1 MKREDQE
8 RALIEVTSRVVDGF
22 VRRANESDGYLEG
35 VLSDTLY
42 HEGLR
47 LEREDP
53 SDPASKA
60 YRRLY
65 GRARRELGSA
75 SVSRQKA
82 LLTEITRHFAEEV
95 VGNFDERVYRV
106 ATRALPHG
114 LSALLKG
121 ASLRRVASRE
131 LLLRRGL
138 QDHVQVE
145 GEVEHVRSLLDR
157 GTLLVTPT
165 HSSNLDSPVLGYAV
179 YLMGVPPL
187 TYGAGLNLFAN
198 PLLSFFMSNLG
209 AYRVDRKKKSALYKA
224 VLKEYS
230 TCALELGYH
239 SLFFPG
245 GTRARSGAVER
256 KLKKGLLGTAVRA
269 YTNNLQSGRSSPDI
283 FVVPCTINYKLVLE
297 AETLIRDHLAEVGKA
312 RFIISDD
319 EFSKPRR
326 VLDFMSNLF
335 SLDAKVV
342 VRFGKPLDV
351 FGNPVDRQGRSL
363 DPRGRVVER
372 RSYVSRG
379 GQVVQDDQRDHQY
392 TSELAEVIAGSFGT
406 NNLLMSTN
414 LVGFALNELLDRA
427 NPDMDRYR
435 LLRTGGAQDSF
446 PMAELHSEVR
456 RVLDAVKALPNGPVL
471 EGVLRGG
478 DVPEIVNDALKHYAI
493 YHTNDAAERRG
504 DRVFHHDRK
513 LLLFYGNRLR
523 GYDLGRALLPAEV
536 QP

>member
-1 MKREDQE
+1 MRREDQE
-8 RALIEVTSRVVDGF
+8 RALVEVTQRVVDGF
-22 VRRANESDGYLEG
+22 ARGAGGREGYLEG

-47 LEREDP
+47 LDREDP
-53 SDPASKA
+53 KDAVTKA
-60 YRRLY
+60 YKELY

-75 SVSRQKA
+75 SEARQRA
-82 LLTEITRHFAEEV
+82 LLTEITRRFAEEV

-106 ATRALPHG
+106 ATRAVPHG

-121 ASLRRVASRE
+121 ASLRRVANME
-131 LLLRRGL
+131 IMLRRGL
-138 QDHVQVE
+138 QDHVRVE
-145 GEVEHVRSLLDR
+145 GEVEHVKALLDR

-179 YLMGVPPL
+179 YLMGIPPL
-187 TYGAGLNLFAN
+187 TYGAGLNLFDN

-209 AYRVDRKKKSALYKA
+209 AYRVDRKKKAALYKA

-245 GTRARSGAVER
+245 GTRSRSGELER
-256 KLKKGLLGTAVRA
+256 GLKKGLLGTAVRA
-269 YTNNLQSGRSSPDI
+269 YTNNLQRKRDKPDI

-312 RFIISDD
+312 RFIITDD

-326 VLDFMSNLF
+326 ILDFMSQLW
-335 SLDAKVV
+335 SLDAEVV
-342 VRFGKPLDV
+342 VRFGAPLDV

-363 DPRGRVVER
+363 DPRGRVVDPR
-372 RSYVSRG
+372 AYVSRDG
-379 GQVVQDDQRDHQY
+379 VPTRDDQRDQQY
-392 TSELAEVIAGSFGT
+392 TNELAEVIAASYGRE
-406 NNLLMSTN
+406 NLVMSTN
-414 LVGFALNELLDRA
+414 LVGFALYGMLEWA
-427 NPDMDRYR
+427 NPGVDRYR

-446 PMAELHSEVR
+446 PMAALHAEVE
-456 RVLDAVKALPNGPVL
+456 RVLAALEALPDGPRL
-471 EGVLRGG
+471 EPVIRAG
-478 DVPEIVNDALKHYAI
+478 DVPEIVADALRHFAI
-493 YHTNDAAERRG
+493 YHTRTAAERRG
-504 DRVFHHDRK
+504 DRVFHLDRN

-523 GYDLGRALLPAEV
+523 GYDLGRALATEA
-536 QP
+536 

>member
-1 MKREDQE
+1 MRREDQE
-8 RALIEVTSRVVDGF
+8 RALVEVTSRVVDSF
-22 VRRANESDGYLEG
+22 VQAARGREGHLES

-53 SDPASKA
+53 SDPAAKA
-60 YRRLY
+60 YRALY
-65 GRARRELGSA
+65 GRVRRELGSA
-75 SVSRQKA
+75 SPHRQQA
-82 LLTEITRHFAEEV
+82 LLTEITRQYAQEV

-121 ASLRRVASRE
+121 ASVRRVASMDV
-131 LLLRRGL
+131 LLRRGL

-145 GEVEHVRSLLDR
+145 GEVDHVKALLER

-187 TYGAGLNLFAN
+187 TYGAGLNLFTN
-198 PLLSFFMSNLG
+198 PVLSFFMGNLG
-209 AYRVDRKKKSALYKA
+209 AYKVDRKKRAALYKA

-230 TCALELGYH
+230 TCAMELGYH

-245 GTRARSGAVER
+245 GTRSRSGEVER

-269 YTNNLQSGRSSPDI
+269 YTNNLQTGRQKPNI
-283 FVVPCTINYKLVLE
+283 YVVPCTINYKLVLE

-312 RFIISDD
+312 RFIITDD

-326 VLDFMSNLF
+326 ILNFMSNLF
-335 SLDAKVV
+335 SLDARIA

-351 FGNPVDRQGRSL
+351 FGNPVDLKGCSL
-363 DPRGRVVER
+363 DPCGRVVDPR
-372 RSYVSRG
+372 GYVSRDG
-379 GQVVQDDQRDHQY
+379 VPLRDDQRDQQY
-392 TSELAEVIAGSFGT
+392 TNELAEVIGGSYGRD
-406 NNLLMSTN
+406 NVVMSTN
-414 LVGFALNELLDRA
+414 LVGFALCNMLQRA
-427 NPDMDRYR
+427 NPGMDRYR
-435 LLRTGGAQDSF
+435 LLRTGGALDSF
-446 PMAELHSEVR
+446 LMSELHAEVQ
-456 RVLDAVKALPNGPVL
+456 RVLDAVKDLTNGPALEPVL
-471 EGVLRGG
+471 LRG

-493 YHTNDAAERRG
+493 YHTLDAAERRG
-504 DRVFHHDRK
+504 DRVFHHDRN

-523 GYDLGRALLPAEV
+523 GYDLGRVLAAGS
-536 QP
+536 